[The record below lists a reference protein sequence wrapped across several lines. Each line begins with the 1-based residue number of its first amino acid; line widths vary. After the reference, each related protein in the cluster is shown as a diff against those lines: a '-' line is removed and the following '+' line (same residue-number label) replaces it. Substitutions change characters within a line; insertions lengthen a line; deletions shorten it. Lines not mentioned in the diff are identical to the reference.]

1 MISGNRNGLQEDVPL
16 LTYLYVVQIII
27 AVALIVAVLVQAR
40 ETDLGSIFGGG
51 SSVYRTRRGV
61 EKVLYNATIGL
72 AVAFLL
78 ISLVI
83 VMIAK

>member
-1 MISGNRNGLQEDVPL
+1 LQEDVPL
-16 LTYLYVVQIII
+16 LTYLYIVQIII
-27 AVALIVAVLVQAR
+27 AIALIIAILVQAR

-72 AVAFLL
+72 AIAFLL